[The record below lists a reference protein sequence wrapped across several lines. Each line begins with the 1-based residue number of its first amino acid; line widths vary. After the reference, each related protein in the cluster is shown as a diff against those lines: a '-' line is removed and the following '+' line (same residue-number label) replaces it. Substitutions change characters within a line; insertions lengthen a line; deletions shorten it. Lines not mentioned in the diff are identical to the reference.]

1 MNNKMNKINSSNYNL
16 DLEDINRGQLINNL
30 LNMSIY

>member
-1 MNNKMNKINSSNYNL
+1 MNKINSLNYNL